1 MSQQLTISSLFSAL
15 ALAALCVVA
24 VANEQLGTG
33 PAAPRALVQAESIP
47 GLPS

>member
-1 MSQQLTISSLFSAL
+1 MSQQLTISSLFSAF
-15 ALAALCVVA
+15 ALAALSVVA

-33 PAAPRALVQAESIP
+33 SVAPQALVQAESIP